1 MPADLLSR
9 FTPKRIARTFGAWVC
24 DHPDGWL
31 NMLGAVIGILTAFA
45 AVAFAFLLDH
55 VLEWTEHL
63 QHQLQGEDSSRI
75 WLMPLIPMIGALIV
89 GILVFFFASEASG
102 HGVPQVLD
110 AIVRRGGKLR
120 ARVGIVKIITSICT
134 VGSGGSA
141 GAEGPIVQA
150 GSVIGSTI
158 GQRLGVQSRHVPTLV
173 GCGAAAG
180 ISSIFNAPIAG
191 VFFALEILLRDFSLK
206 AFTPIVI
213 ASVFATAMTQVLLPS
228 EDAIFAY
235 ELTGYLFTVSE
246 LPSYLLLGFLC
257 AVAAWLFVSTLHKS
271 ELLFA
276 KIPVHPIMLP
286 VLGALILG
294 VLGIVGQ
301 LASNS
306 VGQNSLVPT
315 DSSVPVFFGYGYPM
329 IRSLLDPTHY
339 NAADVTWTA
348 VIMLGMMVIAKI
360 LATSSTLGSG
370 GSGGVFAPS
379 LFIGAT
385 VGGTFGLVLDMLGLI
400 PEGGSP
406 ASYAL
411 VGMAAVVAGA
421 TFAPMTAILMLFE
434 LTREPRVL
442 APIMLAAIIATMFS
456 RMFMS
461 DSIYTAKLRR
471 AGIRIGTGRDLS
483 LLRHVPVSSVDYASL
498 PPELIY
504 ASDPLSK
511 LVTLHAHHNVPDFP
525 VVDADG
531 HYMGM
536 VTGTDMRTALI
547 DREAIP
553 LLLVAELMR
562 NDLPVISPDE
572 HLDTVM
578 EKFTRDDVSS
588 LVLVDGFSGTKPLAL
603 VTRAKLM
610 ARYNAVLDEG

>member
-1 MPADLLSR
+1 MPAEQLSKL
-9 FTPKRIARTFGAWVC
+9 TPKRIARTIGAWVH

-31 NMLGAVIGILTAFA
+31 NMLGAVIGVLTAFGA
-45 AVAFAFLLDH
+45 IGFAYLLDL

-63 QHQLQGEDSSRI
+63 QQVIQGDNGSRI
-75 WLMPLIPMIGALIV
+75 YLLPLIPMAGAFISGL
-89 GILVFFFASEASG
+89 LVYLFAREAAG

-120 ARVGIVKIITSICT
+120 ARVGVVKIITSICT

-141 GAEGPIVQA
+141 GAEGPIVQI

-158 GQRLGVQSRHVPTLV
+158 GQRIGVPSRHVPTLV

-213 ASVFATAMTQVLLPS
+213 ASVFATAMTQVLLPH
-228 EDAIFAY
+228 EEAIFAY
-235 ELTGYLFTVSE
+235 ELTGYLFTVGE
-246 LPSYLLLGFLC
+246 LPSYLVLGFVC
-257 AVAAWLFVSTLHKS
+257 AIASWMFVQTLHAS
-271 ELLFA
+271 ESFFG
-276 KIPVHPIMLP
+276 KISLHPVLLP
-286 VLGALILG
+286 VLGALFLG
-294 VLGIVGQ
+294 VLGIAGQ
-301 LASNS
+301 LASGAMDGNA
-306 VGQNSLVPT
+306 LIPT
-315 DSSVPVFFGYGYPM
+315 DSSVPVFFGNGYAM
-329 IRSLLDPTHY
+329 ITSLLDPTHY
-339 NAADVTWTA
+339 SVSDVTWTA
-348 VIMLGMMVIAKI
+348 VGALGLLMIAKI
-360 LATSSTLGSG
+360 VATSSTLGSG

-385 VGGTFGLVLDMLGLI
+385 VGGTFGLVLEMVGLM
-400 PEGGSP
+400 PDGGSP

-411 VGMAAVVAGA
+411 VGMAAVVAGT

-456 RMFMS
+456 RKFMP
-461 DSIYTAKLRR
+461 DSVYTAKLRR
-471 AGIRIGTGRDLS
+471 AGVRIGTGRDLS
-483 LLRHVPVSSVDYASL
+483 ILRHVPVSSVDYASL
-498 PPELIY
+498 PPEPVY

-525 VVDADG
+525 VVDHEG
-531 HYMGM
+531 RYIGM
-536 VTGTDMRTALI
+536 VTGADMRTALI

-578 EKFTRDDVSS
+578 EKFARNEVSS

-603 VTRAKLM
+603 VTRVKVM
-610 ARYNAVLDEG
+610 SRYNEVLDEA